1 MLVHCVRRC
10 GHRRGE
16 NGELGEEGGKTEV
29 GIKKER
35 GETWNDSSKTDGWT
49 TCLFPG
55 SCVNCGADFFC
66 CYYSYFCVLPRA
78 AVNESPMTR
87 PLPPRTFVYPARQ
100 IAHELLNQAC
110 VLLCT
115 SVHFQKLF
123 EKTKESGRHSDKNVI
138 TDIYFVGTVK
148 THCVLIFFLCI
159 RNDLVLK
166 QQFDIFWG
174 GKLAYCFL
182 AKIAM
187 RGSIPLLCPSI
198 LISH

>member
-1 MLVHCVRRC
+1 
-10 GHRRGE
+10 
-16 NGELGEEGGKTEV
+16 
-29 GIKKER
+29 
-35 GETWNDSSKTDGWT
+35 
-49 TCLFPG
+49 
-55 SCVNCGADFFC
+55 
-66 CYYSYFCVLPRA
+66 
-78 AVNESPMTR
+78 MTR

-138 TDIYFVGTVK
+138 TDVYFVGTVK

-166 QQFDIFWG
+166 QQFDIFG
-174 GKLAYCFL
+174 GENWLIAFL
-182 AKIAM
+182 P
-187 RGSIPLLCPSI
+187 RLQ
-198 LISH
+198 

>member
-16 NGELGEEGGKTEV
+16 NGELEEEGGKTEV

-49 TCLFPG
+49 TCQFPG

-66 CYYSYFCVLPRA
+66 CFYSYFCVLPRA

-123 EKTKESGRHSDKNVI
+123 KKNKI
-138 TDIYFVGTVK
+138 KWSSLWQKCNYGCIYCG
-148 THCVLIFFLCI
+148 HCKNSLCI
-159 RNDLVLK
+159 D
-166 QQFDIFWG
+166 FF
-174 GKLAYCFL
+174 F
-182 AKIAM
+182 M
-187 RGSIPLLCPSI
+187 HS
-198 LISH
+198 